1 MSTDRIET
9 ASPTWDDVRDTRF
22 FGITARLFS
31 ADVCL
36 GATVLLAS
44 YDDEPGARP
53 HPAPAPLGAAPAAV
67 GWEPVSAAERRRG
80 TGRPRR

>member
-1 MSTDRIET
+1 MSTDRTET
-9 ASPTWDDVRDTRF
+9 ASPTWDDDRDTRF

-31 ADVCL
+31 PDVCL

-53 HPAPAPLGAAPAAV
+53 QGTAPAPLVAAPAVVRWTPAKV
-67 GWEPVSAAERRRG
+67 PPTRGAAA
-80 TGRPRR
+80 